1 MNTLARPFALCA
13 IVLLA
18 ACGDAGEGPDAPEG
32 NVEAP
37 AAAEP
42 SDAWPMAAPF
52 AMRRVRDIDLTG
64 DGTDERLIATVQGMD
79 YDSLDIAVTIES
91 ATGDTLWYETWNSR
105 LYFVYDGL
113 EGKADSTVQRIVRE
127 HVDRLLQDDRF
138 AMSGGLPEPL
148 RQGTGMDDMKR
159 EALRYSLAE
168 LDYRRNWDL
177 LQSDAIPPEA
187 YSDIADE
194 SIEDE
199 RVEAV
204 LQDVADSPT
213 FMYFAGGEA
222 TYAIAWSEREN
233 AFVRL
238 HSCC

>member
-1 MNTLARPFALCA
+1 MNKLSGPFALFA
-13 IVLLA
+13 IALIA
-18 ACGDAGEGPDAPEG
+18 ACSDAREAPDAPAA

-42 SDAWPMAAPF
+42 SDAWPMSAPV
-52 AMRRVRDIDLTG
+52 AMRRVRDIDFTG

-79 YDSLDIAVTIES
+79 YDSLDISVTIES
-91 ATGDTLWYETWNSR
+91 AAGDTLWHEAWNSR

-138 AMSGGLPEPL
+138 AMDGGLPPPL

-159 EALRYSLAE
+159 EAVRYSLAE

-177 LQSDAIPPEA
+177 LQSDAIPTDA
-187 YSDIADE
+187 YSDIAE
-194 SIEDE
+194 VSIEDE
-199 RVEAV
+199 RVEAA

-222 TYAIAWSEREN
+222 TYAIAWSQREN
-233 AFVRL
+233 AFLRL